1 MISIL
6 NACQLK
12 ISEVGDDLINGLIPK
27 GLVLLSAVPKVGKT
41 FLGLQL
47 SICLSTSKSF
57 LGYNCPKIE
66 VLYIALE
73 DKENNIKKRIDNFQ
87 VEINQQ
93 LHFAFANI
101 NNTSRIQLKNII
113 KDIIKINPDLKLIVI
128 DPFQKVRENR
138 DVDYNS
144 EYNLMSNLHDLAI
157 QYDITILLVMH
168 CRKTFDFK
176 NPFDNIYGTNGLS
189 AGVDGMLVLAKVPNS
204 NNLKKLFITGKD
216 IITQEIVVKQNSNQ
230 WFEKVNY
237 DDDDLDLDINLVKVM
252 NYIISRK
259 SFQGTH
265 GELCSKCNLSI
276 QPRRLQAILRSH
288 KCILKEN
295 YIEYHKLARTSKERP
310 IKLVYVGN
318 DEISNDTNDS
328 SDKEIRDE

>member
-12 ISEVGDDLINGLIPK
+12 LSEVGDDLINGLIPK
-27 GLVLLSAVPKVGKT
+27 GLVLLAAVPKTGKT

-47 SICLSTSKSF
+47 SICLSTNNCFLDYKS
-57 LGYNCPKIE
+57 PEIE

-73 DKENNIKKRIDNFQ
+73 DKENNIKKRIDNFK
-87 VEINQQ
+87 VEINEK
-93 LHFAFANI
+93 LHFAFANR
-101 NNTSRIQLKNII
+101 NNSKLQLENIVRDTIQM
-113 KDIIKINPDLKLIVI
+113 NPNLQLIVV
-128 DPFQKVRENR
+128 DPFQKVRGNS

-189 AGVDGMLVLAKVPNS
+189 AGVDGMLVLAKIPNT

-216 IITQEIVVKQNSNQ
+216 IMTQEIVVKQNSNQ

-237 DDDDLDLDINLVKVM
+237 DDDDLELDINLVKVM

-265 GELCSKCNLSI
+265 GELCAKCNLSI
-276 QPRRLQAILRSH
+276 QPRRLQAILKSH
-288 KCILKEN
+288 DSILKEN

-318 DEISNDTNDS
+318 DEISSDTNDIN
-328 SDKEIRDE
+328 DKNIRVA